1 MTIRVMIVD
10 DHEIFRQGV
19 RSVLEDEE
27 DITVVS
33 EAGNA
38 RDARDLARSSAP
50 DVITVDIRLGATDG
64 IELVRKLKSVD
75 NPPACVIL
83 STYEDREYLVGALAA
98 QADAYLL
105 KSNSYETLADAIRT
119 VHRNGRTLSEE
130 LISTMM
136 EEYSRFAD
144 QQVRQDSGLN
154 PKDVEMLRILAEG
167 GRTSDIADQLHM
179 TEVTVKRRIQDVC
192 MKLHAN
198 NRVQAVAEAIRRG
211 LI

>member
-1 MTIRVMIVD
+1 MIVD